1 MPPVSYPLVLYRGD
15 SYAWQFRFWQDAA
28 KTQPADLTGYTV
40 RATMRGSVGSV
51 PLTCTVTLPNV
62 VTMTLAATTWPAMTA
77 AQGRWDLQLIA
88 SDGWVQTAVAGPVL
102 VTEDVTV

>member
-15 SYAWQFRFWQDAA
+15 SYDWQFRFWQDAG

-40 RATMRGSVGSV
+40 RATMRGTVGSV
-51 PLTCTVTLPNV
+51 PLACVIALPNV
-62 VTMTLAATTWPAMTA
+62 VTMTLAATTWPAMPA
-77 AQGRWDLQLIA
+77 AQGQWDLQLTA
-88 SDGWVQTAVAGPVL
+88 ADGRVQTAVAGPVL